1 MRSLPHLLLVVV
13 ALVSLPAMAFA
24 DAKTP
29 QAERLKRLTARANE
43 LIEAGRYADAL
54 APLRDAWAIRQ
65 TREIACNLGVLAR
78 HTGGDPVEAATFLGR
93 CVEWPAPPATT
104 DEERARRAGLAED
117 FKEAQKL
124 VARLVVRVDRP
135 GADVIVDGRWIAS
148 TSPVDIFLPK
158 GTHQITAKV
167 GENIQTRSVDAPA
180 GVTTVVELSFD
191 RPGPAPIKKPVPPPP
206 PRLPS
211 AGPTRPGLDGITV
224 AGGWLTAGSFVA
236 SGVAFAIAES
246 FRIQSETSFDVA
258 RTGQATACATL
269 SDPCEQFAAKRD
281 TSGTFRDIGVGTA
294 VSTVT
299 IGLATLI
306 YAKTTGQKTPRTT
319 ATMREAGV
327 VWSW

>member
-13 ALVSLPAMAFA
+13 AIASLPALGFA
-24 DAKTP
+24 DTKTP
-29 QAERLKRLTARANE
+29 EAERLKRLTARVNE
-43 LIEAGRYADAL
+43 LIKAGHYVEAL

-65 TREIACNLGVLAR
+65 TREIACNLGVVAR

-158 GTHQITAKV
+158 GPHQITAKS

-191 RPGPAPIKKPVPPPP
+191 RPGPTPNKKPVPPVPP
-206 PRLPS
+206 TLPN
-211 AGPTRPGLDGITV
+211 AGPRRPGLDRITVVGGSV
-224 AGGWLTAGSFVA
+224 AGGSLVV
-236 SGVAFAIAES
+236 SGVAFALAES
-246 FRIQSETSFDVA
+246 FRIQSETSFDLA
-258 RTGQATACATL
+258 RMGRAHACATF
-269 SDPCEQFAAKRD
+269 SAPCEQFAARRD
-281 TSGTFRDIGVGTA
+281 TSGTFLDLGVATA
-294 VSTVT
+294 VSAVT

-306 YAKTTGQKTPRTT
+306 YARTDGEKTPRTT
-319 ATMREAGV
+319 GAMREAGV
-327 VWSW
+327 IWSW